1 LKLACDS
8 AVSSRSTLR
17 AQTHR
22 PDLFHDAPTNR
33 RSTNLLELLLN
44 ALQTIAATDEPNR
57 IAPVPRLF
65 GTAFA
70 LAYFDLRDKCRSRML
85 GACRSSNMKSV
96 NGLARKTSRA

>member
-44 ALQTIAATDEPNR
+44 VIQTIAATDEPNR
-57 IAPVPRLF
+57 I
-65 GTAFA
+65 
-70 LAYFDLRDKCRSRML
+70 
-85 GACRSSNMKSV
+85 GAGV
-96 NGLARKTSRA
+96 N